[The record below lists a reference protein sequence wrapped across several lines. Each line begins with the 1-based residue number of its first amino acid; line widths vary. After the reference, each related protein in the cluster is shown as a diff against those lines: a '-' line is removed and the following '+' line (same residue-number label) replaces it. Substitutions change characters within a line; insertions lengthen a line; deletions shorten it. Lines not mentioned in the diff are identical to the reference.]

1 LEKFWT
7 FIWKIKYKHT
17 RSLRRL
23 FEDLFRTKFL
33 FSNNNEI
40 NLFMPSIISDLIR
53 LIETYNE
60 VIIKHNGEFPDW
72 RNKKSIQ
79 TITPKYLIE

>member
-1 LEKFWT
+1 
-7 FIWKIKYKHT
+7 
-17 RSLRRL
+17 
-23 FEDLFRTKFL
+23 
-33 FSNNNEI
+33 
-40 NLFMPSIISDLIR
+40 MPSIISDLIR